1 MEHHATTQPARRVR
15 PGPARPEY
23 VMPTNETRILVVD
36 DLPEKLLAYKA
47 VLEDLDLTVVTARSG
62 DEALSL
68 LLKYEFAVILLDVQ
82 MPGMTGLELAEMIRR
97 RRRSA
102 QTPIIFL
109 TAFDDEVK
117 VAEGYAHGA
126 VDFIL
131 TPAVPEILRAK
142 VKVFVDLYR
151 MNQQVRRQ
159 AEERVALFE
168 ERARRAAAEEANRR
182 LAFLAE
188 ASRVLAGSLDPQSI
202 ARAIARLAVPTLA
215 EIGGVTLTEDP
226 SHPLQTKLV
235 WVEPGAEVKARWL
248 TGVTNPCDLLQE
260 SIARSLKSGQPVR
273 LADLDLPPEFCLG
286 QPVAMD
292 GRIRSVAVFPL
303 LARGRTLGALT
314 LAFGPN
320 RRSDPSDFATAA
332 DLASRAAVALDNA
345 RLYHEI
351 QLADRNKNQFL
362 ATLGHELRNPLA
374 PVRNGLTILRT
385 ITGGGEAVAATL
397 SMIDRQ
403 VGHLVRLIDDLMDI
417 SRITRGKMVLQ
428 RDRLDLRSAVDTA
441 LEASRNHVEAG
452 KHTLTVDAES
462 GSYPV
467 LGDLTRLA
475 QVFTNLLNNAAKYTP
490 DGGRIRVEL
499 SRAGGQ
505 AVVRVSDTGV
515 GMDAKVIG
523 IVFDMFTQVGTG
535 IDRAQGGLGIGL
547 TLVRQI
553 VDLHGGTVEAE
564 SPGAGLGSTFTV
576 RLQLV
581 D

>member
-1 MEHHATTQPARRVR
+1 MPADDVK
-15 PGPARPEY
+15 
-23 VMPTNETRILVVD
+23 ILIVD
-36 DLPEKLLAYKA
+36 DLAEKLLAYRA
-47 VLEDLDLTVVTARSG
+47 VLDDLDLTVVTARSG
-62 DEALSL
+62 EEALGL
-68 LLKYEFAVILLDVQ
+68 LLKNEFAVILLDVR
-82 MPGMTGLELAEMIRR
+82 MPGMSGLELAEMIRKR
-97 RRRSA
+97 KRSA

-142 VKVFVDLYR
+142 VRVFVDLYR
-151 MNQQVRRQ
+151 LNQQTRRQ
-159 AEERVALFE
+159 AEERVALSE
-168 ERARRAAAEEANRR
+168 ERAKRAAAEEANRR

-226 SHPLQTKLV
+226 GHPLQTKLV
-235 WVEPGAEVKARWL
+235 WLEPGAEVKARWV
-248 TGVTNPCDLLQE
+248 TGVTNPCDTVQE
-260 SIARSLKSGQPVR
+260 AIGRSLKSGQPVR
-273 LADLDLPPEFCLG
+273 LDDLDLTPEYCLG
-286 QPVAMD
+286 QPVAME
-292 GRIRSVAVFPL
+292 GRIRSVTIFPL

-314 LAFGPN
+314 LAFGPT
-320 RRSDPSDFATAA
+320 RPLDPTDLATAA

-351 QLADRNKNQFL
+351 QQADRNKNQFL

-374 PVRNGLTILRT
+374 PVRNGLTILRS
-385 ITGGGEAVAATL
+385 IAGGGEPVVATL
-397 SMIDRQ
+397 TMIDRQ

-428 RDRLDLRSAVDTA
+428 RDRLDLRAAVDA
-441 LEASRNHVEAG
+441 AMEASRIHVEAG
-452 KHTLTVDAES
+452 KHAVALDAEP
-462 GSYPV
+462 GPYPV
-467 LGDLTRLA
+467 HGDLTRLA

-490 DGGRIRVEL
+490 EGGRIRIAL
-499 SRAGGQ
+499 SRAAGQ
-505 AVVRVSDTGV
+505 AVVRVTDTGV

-564 SPGAGLGSTFTV
+564 SPGAGRGSTFTV
-576 RLQLV
+576 RLPLV
-581 D
+581 E

>member
-1 MEHHATTQPARRVR
+1 MPADDAKVL
-15 PGPARPEY
+15 
-23 VMPTNETRILVVD
+23 IVD
-36 DLPEKLLAYKA
+36 DLPEKILAYRA
-47 VLEDLDLTVVTARSG
+47 VLEDLDLTVVSARSG
-62 DEALSL
+62 EEALGL
-68 LLKYEFAVILLDVQ
+68 LLKNDFAVILLDVR
-82 MPGMTGLELAEMIRR
+82 MPGMSGLELAEMIRKR
-97 RRRSA
+97 KRSA
-102 QTPIIFL
+102 QTPVIFL

-142 VKVFVDLYR
+142 VRVFVELYR

-159 AEERVALFE
+159 AEERVALSE
-168 ERARRAAAEEANRR
+168 ERAKRAAAEEANRR

-215 EIGGVTLTEDP
+215 EIGGVTLAEDP

-235 WVEPGAEVKARWL
+235 WVEPGTEVKARWV
-248 TGVTNPCDLLQE
+248 TGVTNPCDTVQE
-260 SIARSLKSGQPVR
+260 AIARSLKAGQPVR
-273 LADLDLPPEFCLG
+273 LDDLDVPADVCLG
-286 QPVAMD
+286 QPVGIE
-292 GRIRSVAVFPL
+292 GRVRSVAVYPL

-314 LAFGPN
+314 LAFGPTHPL
-320 RRSDPSDFATAA
+320 DPTDLATAA

-351 QLADRNKNQFL
+351 QQADRNKNQFL

-374 PVRNGLTILRT
+374 PVRNGLTILRS
-385 ITGGGEAVAATL
+385 IAGGGEAVAATL

-428 RDRLDLRSAVDTA
+428 QDRLDLRSAVDTA
-441 LEASRNHVEAG
+441 LEASRIHVEAG
-452 KHTLTVDAES
+452 KHTVSVEAEP
-462 GSYPV
+462 GPYPV
-467 LGDLTRLA
+467 NGDLTRLA
-475 QVFTNLLNNAAKYTP
+475 QVFTNLVNNAAKYTP

-499 SRAGGQ
+499 SHSGGQ
-505 AVVRVSDTGV
+505 AVVRVRDTGV
-515 GMDAKVIG
+515 GMDAQVIG
-523 IVFDMFTQVGTG
+523 VVFDMFTQVGTG

-553 VDLHGGTVEAE
+553 IDLHGGSVEAE

-576 RLQLV
+576 RLPLV
-581 D
+581 E